1 MVRRVHAIQRAAYAV
16 EAELIGT
23 RAIPPLHE
31 TLEELAAAGKREEFF
46 GVFEEAASEGAAGW
60 DRSVGRGEERC
71 VGFVALEA
79 EASGPPGSMRI
90 SRLAVDPMH
99 FRRGVGRMLIA
110 HALDLHARCAGPR
123 SAGGTGLPGEVV
135 VSTGAGN
142 GPGRRLYESFGFM
155 LHREFVADGVGIVEY
170 RRNG

>member
-60 DRSVGRGEERC
+60 DRSVGRGRAHWGGAAIARAA
-71 VGFVALEA
+71 VLFSS
-79 EASGPPGSMRI
+79 ASSAAAGS
-90 SRLAVDPMH
+90 
-99 FRRGVGRMLIA
+99 
-110 HALDLHARCAGPR
+110 
-123 SAGGTGLPGEVV
+123 SA
-135 VSTGAGN
+135 
-142 GPGRRLYESFGFM
+142 
-155 LHREFVADGVGIVEY
+155 
-170 RRNG
+170 